1 MAAKM
6 DIRVFHECNGMHT
19 HTYPQILAPIGQS
32 MEICIGEEEYLVAE
46 NALCYIPADTKHE
59 CSFCGQLLVI
69 NLHDHMLREQN
80 TALLNCPLVIALQGR
95 LLQLVSLIQEELRQE
110 PNSSSIR

>member
-59 CSFCGQLLVI
+59 CSFWSSTCMTI
-69 NLHDHMLREQN
+69 
-80 TALLNCPLVIALQGR
+80 CC
-95 LLQLVSLIQEELRQE
+95 VSKI
-110 PNSSSIR
+110 PHC